1 MVIGLGQFGM
11 ALAQSLAERNVEVMA
26 VDALLEKGRA
36 SCRREDRVKT
46 YHRIQEIL
54 AEDLPMLF
62 LYVRDALPVVSSR
75 VHGPDPGPAGMMWN
89 LHEWYVP
96 KSLQVYTAG

>member
-1 MVIGLGQFGM
+1 MNRTGY
-11 ALAQSLAERNVEVMA
+11 ANPE

-54 AEDLPMLF
+54 AEDIPMIFLF
-62 LYVRDALPVVSSR
+62 VRDALPVVASR
-75 VHGPDPGPAGMMWN
+75 VQGPDPGPAGMMWN
-89 LHEWYVP
+89 LPEWYVP